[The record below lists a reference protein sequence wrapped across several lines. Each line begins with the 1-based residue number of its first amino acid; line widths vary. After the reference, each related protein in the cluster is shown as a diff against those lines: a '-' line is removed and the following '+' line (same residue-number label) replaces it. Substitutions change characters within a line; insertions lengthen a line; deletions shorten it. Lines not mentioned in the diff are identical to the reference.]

1 MDSITKEQRYKAMHN
16 NVQRDTSIELLLRK
30 ALWSRGVRYRKN
42 VTSVLGKPD
51 ICIKKYK
58 IAIFCDGD
66 FWHGK
71 NYNKEDFHINQEFW
85 DNKIR
90 NNMERDLEYTIRLRD
105 MGWRVLR
112 FWESDIRHNV
122 WKCVDLVV
130 DAINKKKAIQKKRV
144 ESIL

>member
-16 NVQRDTSIELLLRK
+16 NVQRDTSFELLLRK